1 MSREK
6 FDAWRF
12 TCRLDGARADYVRV
26 LSDRLELSAA
36 EVVRLSLDV
45 VTERVPPKV
54 FDELKE
60 LPPETRRE
68 IEKLTLEVNR
78 VGVNVNQAVRAIN
91 SRVVS
96 ELVDEDEDD
105 DAGEDEDVDDDAGEG
120 VADSVRVKSLGEDLI
135 EEMTLIREKLIKL
148 RGLLEES
155 CR

>member
-6 FDAWRF
+6 LDAWRF

-26 LSDRLELSAA
+26 LSDRLGMSAA

-68 IEKLTLEVNR
+68 IEKLTREVNR

-96 ELVDEDEDD
+96 ELVDEDV
-105 DAGEDEDVDDDAGEG
+105 DEDGGGDGDG
-120 VADSVRVKSLGEDLI
+120 VSVGDADSVRVKSLGEDLI

>member
-26 LSDRLELSAA
+26 LSERLGMSAA

-60 LPPETRRE
+60 LPPETRRG
-68 IEKLTLEVNR
+68 IEKLTREVNS

-96 ELVDEDEDD
+96 ELV
-105 DAGEDEDVDDDAGEG
+105 GEDGDGDDGEG
-120 VADSVRVKSLGEDLI
+120 EGDADSVRIKSLGEDLI

>member
-1 MSREK
+1 MPREK
-6 FDAWRF
+6 FDVWRF
-12 TCRLDGARADYVRV
+12 TCRLDGTRADYVRV

-45 VTERVPPKV
+45 LTERVPPKV

-68 IEKLTLEVNR
+68 IEKLTREVNR

-96 ELVDEDEDD
+96 ELV
-105 DAGEDEDVDDDAGEG
+105 GEPVDDDADEGE
-120 VADSVRVKSLGEDLI
+120 ADSVRIKSLGEDLI

>member
-6 FDAWRF
+6 LDAWRF

-45 VTERVPPKV
+45 LTERVPPKV

-68 IEKLTLEVNR
+68 IGKLTQEVNR
-78 VGVNVNQAVRAIN
+78 VGVNVNQAVRVIN

-96 ELVDEDEDD
+96 ELVGEDEDD
-105 DAGEDEDVDDDAGEG
+105 DADEG

-135 EEMTLIREKLIKL
+135 EEMTLIREKLIRL

-155 CR
+155 CQ

>member
-26 LSDRLELSAA
+26 LSERLEMSAA

-68 IEKLTLEVNR
+68 IEKLTREVNR

-96 ELVDEDEDD
+96 ELVDEDVDEGDD
-105 DAGEDEDVDDDAGEG
+105 EG

>member
-12 TCRLDGARADYVRV
+12 TCRLDGVRADYVRV
-26 LSDRLELSAA
+26 LSERLGMSAA

-68 IEKLTLEVNR
+68 IEKLTREVNR

-96 ELVDEDEDD
+96 ELV
-105 DAGEDEDVDDDAGEG
+105 GEPVDDDVDEGE
-120 VADSVRVKSLGEDLI
+120 ADSVRIKSLGEDLI

>member
-26 LSDRLELSAA
+26 LSERLEMSAA

-68 IEKLTLEVNR
+68 IEKLTQEVNR

-96 ELVDEDEDD
+96 ELV
-105 DAGEDEDVDDDAGEG
+105 GEPVDDDADEGE
-120 VADSVRVKSLGEDLI
+120 ADSVRIKSLGEDLI

>member
-26 LSDRLELSAA
+26 LSDRLGLSAA

-96 ELVDEDEDD
+96 ELVDEDVDEEDD
-105 DAGEDEDVDDDAGEG
+105 EG

>member
-26 LSDRLELSAA
+26 LSERLEMSAA

-68 IEKLTLEVNR
+68 IEKLTREVNR

-96 ELVDEDEDD
+96 ELV
-105 DAGEDEDVDDDAGEG
+105 GEPVDDDADEGE
-120 VADSVRVKSLGEDLI
+120 ADSVRIKSLGEDLI

>member
-26 LSDRLELSAA
+26 LSDRLGLSAA

-60 LPPETRRE
+60 LPPETRRG
-68 IEKLTLEVNR
+68 IEKLTREVNR

-96 ELVDEDEDD
+96 ELVDEDVDGD
-105 DAGEDEDVDDDAGEG
+105 GGEDEDGDDVSEG

-135 EEMTLIREKLIKL
+135 EEMTLIREKLVEL

>member
-6 FDAWRF
+6 LDAWRF

-26 LSDRLELSAA
+26 LSGRLELSAA

-45 VTERVPPKV
+45 LTERVPPKV

-68 IEKLTLEVNR
+68 IGKLTQEVNR
-78 VGVNVNQAVRAIN
+78 VGVNVNQAVRVIN

-96 ELVDEDEDD
+96 ELVGEDEDEDEDD
-105 DAGEDEDVDDDAGEG
+105 DADEG

-155 CR
+155 CQ

>member
-26 LSDRLELSAA
+26 LSERLGMSAA

-68 IEKLTLEVNR
+68 IEKLTREVNR

-96 ELVDEDEDD
+96 ELV
-105 DAGEDEDVDDDAGEG
+105 GEPVDDDVDEGEA
-120 VADSVRVKSLGEDLI
+120 VSVRIKSLGEDLI

>member
-26 LSDRLELSAA
+26 LSDRLEMSAA

-60 LPPETRRE
+60 LPPETRRG
-68 IEKLTLEVNR
+68 IEKLTREVNR

-96 ELVDEDEDD
+96 ELVDEDVDEDG
-105 DAGEDEDVDDDAGEG
+105 GEDGDDVSEG
-120 VADSVRVKSLGEDLI
+120 GADSVRVKSLGEDLI

>member
-26 LSDRLELSAA
+26 LSDRLEMSAA

-68 IEKLTLEVNR
+68 IEKLTREVNR

-96 ELVDEDEDD
+96 ELVDEDVDEDG
-105 DAGEDEDVDDDAGEG
+105 GEDEDDVSEG
-120 VADSVRVKSLGEDLI
+120 DADSVRVKSLGEDLI

>member
-1 MSREK
+1 MSRGK

-26 LSDRLELSAA
+26 LSDRLGLSAA

-96 ELVDEDEDD
+96 ELVDEDVDEDG
-105 DAGEDEDVDDDAGEG
+105 GEDGDVDDDAGEG

-135 EEMTLIREKLIKL
+135 EEMTLIREKLIRL

>member
-26 LSDRLELSAA
+26 LSDRLGLSAA

-68 IEKLTLEVNR
+68 IEKLTQEVNR

-96 ELVDEDEDD
+96 ELVDEDVDEEDD
-105 DAGEDEDVDDDAGEG
+105 EG

>member
-6 FDAWRF
+6 LDAWRF

-45 VTERVPPKV
+45 LTERVPPKV

-68 IEKLTLEVNR
+68 IGKLTQEVNR
-78 VGVNVNQAVRAIN
+78 VGVNVNQAVRVIN

-96 ELVDEDEDD
+96 ELVGEDEDD
-105 DAGEDEDVDDDAGEG
+105 DADEG

-155 CR
+155 CQ

>member
-26 LSDRLELSAA
+26 LSDRLGMSAA

-45 VTERVPPKV
+45 VTERVPPRV

-68 IEKLTLEVNR
+68 IEKLTREVNR

-96 ELVDEDEDD
+96 ELVDEDVDGD
-105 DAGEDEDVDDDAGEG
+105 GGEDEDGDDVSEG
-120 VADSVRVKSLGEDLI
+120 VVDSVRVKSLGEDLI
-135 EEMTLIREKLIKL
+135 EEMTLIREKLIEL

>member
-6 FDAWRF
+6 LDAWRF

-26 LSDRLELSAA
+26 LSGRLELSAA

-45 VTERVPPKV
+45 LTERVPPKV

-68 IEKLTLEVNR
+68 IGKLTQEVNR
-78 VGVNVNQAVRAIN
+78 VGVNVNQAVRVIN

-96 ELVDEDEDD
+96 ELVGEDEDD
-105 DAGEDEDVDDDAGEG
+105 DADEG

-135 EEMTLIREKLIKL
+135 EEMTLIREKLIRL

-155 CR
+155 CQ

>member
-26 LSDRLELSAA
+26 LSERLEMSAA

-68 IEKLTLEVNR
+68 IEKLTREVNS

-96 ELVDEDEDD
+96 ELV
-105 DAGEDEDVDDDAGEG
+105 GEPVDDDADEGE
-120 VADSVRVKSLGEDLI
+120 AESVRVKSLGEDLI
-135 EEMTLIREKLIKL
+135 GEMTLIREKLIEL

>member
-6 FDAWRF
+6 LDAWRF

-45 VTERVPPKV
+45 LTERVPPKV

-68 IEKLTLEVNR
+68 IGKLTQEVNR
-78 VGVNVNQAVRAIN
+78 VGVNVNQAVRVIN

-96 ELVDEDEDD
+96 ELVGEDEDD
-105 DAGEDEDVDDDAGEG
+105 DADEG

-135 EEMTLIREKLIKL
+135 EEMTLIREKLIRL
-148 RGLLEES
+148 RGLLEGS
-155 CR
+155 CQ

>member
-1 MSREK
+1 MSRGK

-26 LSDRLELSAA
+26 LSDRLGLSAA

-96 ELVDEDEDD
+96 ELVDEDVDEDG
-105 DAGEDEDVDDDAGEG
+105 GEDEDGDDVSEG
-120 VADSVRVKSLGEDLI
+120 VVDSVRVKSLGVDLI
-135 EEMTLIREKLIKL
+135 DEMTLIRETPIKL
-148 RGLLEES
+148 RGLWEES
-155 CR
+155 

>member
-26 LSDRLELSAA
+26 LSERLEMSAA

-68 IEKLTLEVNR
+68 IEKLTREVNS

-96 ELVDEDEDD
+96 ELV
-105 DAGEDEDVDDDAGEG
+105 GEPVDDDADEGE
-120 VADSVRVKSLGEDLI
+120 AESVRVKSLGEDLI
-135 EEMTLIREKLIKL
+135 GEMTLIREKLIKL
-148 RGLLEES
+148 RGLLEGS

>member
-26 LSDRLELSAA
+26 LSDRLGLSAA

-68 IEKLTLEVNR
+68 IEKLTQEVNR

-96 ELVDEDEDD
+96 ELV
-105 DAGEDEDVDDDAGEG
+105 GEDEDGDDADGG
-120 VADSVRVKSLGEDLI
+120 VTDSVRVKSLGEDLV

>member
-26 LSDRLELSAA
+26 LSERLEMSAA

-68 IEKLTLEVNR
+68 IEKLTREVNR

-96 ELVDEDEDD
+96 ELVDEDVDEGDD
-105 DAGEDEDVDDDAGEG
+105 EG

-135 EEMTLIREKLIKL
+135 EEMTLIRENLVKI

>member
-26 LSDRLELSAA
+26 LSDRLGMSAA

-68 IEKLTLEVNR
+68 IEKLTREVNR

-96 ELVDEDEDD
+96 ELVDEDVDEDG
-105 DAGEDEDVDDDAGEG
+105 GEDGDDVSEG
-120 VADSVRVKSLGEDLI
+120 DADSVRVKSLGEDLI
-135 EEMTLIREKLIKL
+135 GEMTLIREKLIKL

>member
-96 ELVDEDEDD
+96 ELVDED
-105 DAGEDEDVDDDAGEG
+105 VDDDAGEG

-135 EEMTLIREKLIKL
+135 GEMTLIREKLIKL

>member
-26 LSDRLELSAA
+26 LSERLEMSAA

-68 IEKLTLEVNR
+68 IEKLTQEVNR

-96 ELVDEDEDD
+96 ELVDEDVDEEDD
-105 DAGEDEDVDDDAGEG
+105 EG

>member
-26 LSDRLELSAA
+26 LSDRLGLSAA

-60 LPPETRRE
+60 LPPETRRG
-68 IEKLTLEVNR
+68 IEKLTREVNR
-78 VGVNVNQAVRAIN
+78 VGVNVNQAVRVIN

-96 ELVDEDEDD
+96 ELVDEDVDGD
-105 DAGEDEDVDDDAGEG
+105 GGEDEDGDDVSEG
-120 VADSVRVKSLGEDLI
+120 VVDSVRVKSLGEDLI

>member
-26 LSDRLELSAA
+26 LSDRLEMSAA

-68 IEKLTLEVNR
+68 IEKLTREVNR

-96 ELVDEDEDD
+96 ELVGEPVDDDDD
-105 DAGEDEDVDDDAGEG
+105 DADEGE
-120 VADSVRVKSLGEDLI
+120 ADSVRIKSLGEDLI
-135 EEMTLIREKLIKL
+135 DEMTLIREKLIKL

-155 CR
+155 CQ